1 MLALFLAAFI
11 GPGQISPD
19 LANNALSLYL
29 ARPFS
34 RVEYVLGKMSVLLI
48 LMSVMTWVPG
58 LLLFGL
64 QGVPRRRRLD
74 RRQHPHRQRH
84 LLRRLDLDPAPLPAR
99 PGALRLGEVEAR
111 RRRPRLRRLLRRRGF
126 GATINAVQRT
136 NWGSLFNISYLIGSV
151 WVCLFEG
158 ATRTTNGAVFFRVRM
173 GEELPYRWCWVA
185 LLRPLRRLPLH
196 AGAQDSRRRGSPMT
210 LCCQSCPYQLSICGA
225 AFQAAAGFQPRPAI
239 TRGLSMSDLITFAN
253 VSRFYGEVLGI
264 NKVSLAIPP
273 GITSLVGPN
282 GSGKTTLMN
291 LMTGL
296 IRPTQGEIRVL
307 GVPPDHP
314 EELCRIVGYC
324 AQFDAF
330 PKGLTGYQF
339 IYSFLRLL
347 RLRSTPNADKRTNA
361 ALERVCMTA
370 AADRP
375 VAAYSKGMRQRIKLA
390 QAIAHDPHVLVL
402 DEPLNG
408 LDPMARAET
417 IALFQEWGEKGRH
430 VIVSSHILH
439 EVDRISDQ
447 VILLSHGY
455 VVAEGQIQGV
465 RSEVK
470 EQPMQ
475 IVVRCDRPGD
485 ARLPPL
491 PAGSCRGSQG
501 QRDGNGLLLRTRT
514 PTASTCC

>member
-1 MLALFLAAFI
+1 MA
-11 GPGQISPD
+11 
-19 LANNALSLYL
+19 
-29 ARPFS
+29 
-34 RVEYVLGKMSVLLI
+34 
-48 LMSVMTWVPG
+48 
-58 LLLFGL
+58 
-64 QGVPRRRRLD
+64 
-74 RRQHPHRQRH
+74 
-84 LLRRLDLDPAPLPAR
+84 
-99 PGALRLGEVEAR
+99 
-111 RRRPRLRRLLRRRGF
+111 
-126 GATINAVQRT
+126 
-136 NWGSLFNISYLIGSV
+136 
-151 WVCLFEG
+151 
-158 ATRTTNGAVFFRVRM
+158 
-173 GEELPYRWCWVA
+173 
-185 LLRPLRRLPLH
+185 
-196 AGAQDSRRRGSPMT
+196 DS
-210 LCCQSCPYQLSICGA
+210 
-225 AFQAAAGFQPRPAI
+225 
-239 TRGLSMSDLITFAN
+239 LITFGN

-307 GVPPDHP
+307 GVTPDHP
-314 EELCRIVGYC
+314 EKLCRIVGYC

-330 PKGLTGYQF
+330 PKGLSGRQF
-339 IYSFLRLL
+339 VYSYLRLYGY
-347 RLRSTPNADKRTNA
+347 SDAECESRTDA
-361 ALERVCMTA
+361 AIERVNMTPA
-370 AADRP
+370 ANRP

-390 QAIAHDPHVLVL
+390 QAMAHDPQVIVL

-475 IVVRCDRPGD
+475 IVVRCDRPNELA
-485 ARLPPL
+485 ARLFQHGHIVE
-491 PAGSCRGSQG
+491 AKIAA
-501 QRDGNGLLLRTRT
+501 DALLLRTTDADNFYLLLNRVILESGLIVESVAPADDDVNAVYQYLIGAEGAT
-514 PTASTCC
+514 V